1 MARGRKRLST
11 AEQIEKTEAMVLQKK
26 EELDELV
33 AELKRLRE
41 IEKKENQA
49 ALLAAVAKSKWSFE
63 QIMEFVQSK
72 RKTSC
77 VFSSDN
83 PSFIMITYILLYF
96 SCRTGSA
103 FD

>member
-49 ALLAAVAKSKWSFE
+49 ALLAAVAKSKWRYKVIL
-63 QIMEFVQSK
+63 QTGMRSK
-72 RKTSC
+72 RNPTR
-77 VFSSDN
+77 FSYSTGA
-83 PSFIMITYILLYF
+83 SRIF
-96 SCRTGSA
+96 SGST
-103 FD
+103 DTR

>member
-26 EELDELV
+26 QELDELV

-63 QIMEFVQSK
+63 QIMEFVQSDPADRDGDSGKTAHPSRRDGMLFRFK
-72 RKTSC
+72 RH
-77 VFSSDN
+77 DA
-83 PSFIMITYILLYF
+83 
-96 SCRTGSA
+96 G
-103 FD
+103 

>member
-41 IEKKENQA
+41 IDR
-49 ALLAAVAKSKWSFE
+49 KS
-63 QIMEFVQSK
+63 V
-72 RKTSC
+72 
-77 VFSSDN
+77 V
-83 PSFIMITYILLYF
+83 
-96 SCRTGSA
+96 
-103 FD
+103 

>member
-63 QIMEFVQSK
+63 QIVSVNLSVSYVQ
-72 RKTSC
+72 
-77 VFSSDN
+77 N
-83 PSFIMITYILLYF
+83 QLLYN
-96 SCRTGSA
+96 SNDQRRYI
-103 FD
+103 